1 VKTWKHTTSHRIPSN
16 VAVVSVDDGSPDPR
30 LDYTGQTE
38 AQVNADY
45 ADMPGGAQILMID
58 DTSGATLGGGTLLFS
73 GGSGSVSVAID
84 ASTPAGTY
92 RLTAQDATGNDL
104 AQTVQFY
111 ISHE

>member
-1 VKTWKHTTSHRIPSN
+1 
-16 VAVVSVDDGSPDPR
+16 VSIDDATPDPR

-45 ADMPGGAQILMID
+45 ADMPGGAQIVMID

-73 GGSGSVSVAID
+73 GGSGSVSVPID
-84 ASTPAGTY
+84 AATPAGAY
-92 RLTAQDATGNDL
+92 RLAAQDATGNEL

-111 ISHE
+111 ISRDSG

>member
-1 VKTWKHTTSHRIPSN
+1 M
-16 VAVVSVDDGSPDPR
+16 AVVSVDDGSPDPR

-45 ADMPGGAQILMID
+45 ADMPDGAQILMVD

-92 RLTAQDATGNDL
+92 RLTAQDATGNEL
-104 AQTVQFY
+104 AQTVEFY
-111 ISHE
+111 ISHD